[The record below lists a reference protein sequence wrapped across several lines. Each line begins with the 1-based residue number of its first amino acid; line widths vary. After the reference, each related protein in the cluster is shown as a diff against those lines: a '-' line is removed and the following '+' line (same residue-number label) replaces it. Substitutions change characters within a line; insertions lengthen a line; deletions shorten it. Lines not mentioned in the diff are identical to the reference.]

1 MSVEL
6 DEVRGFLAQHEPFSR
21 LTGPVLDELSAALRI
36 RYARRGEELVAAGA
50 NNDTLFIIRSGAV
63 DVIDPDGL
71 LLDRRE
77 AGFACGYSSLVS
89 GSLSHFSLEAVEDSL
104 LFELDRPGFLALI
117 EENPAVERFYSA
129 QSRQVRAAAKE
140 LVDDAPTDVLRTKIS
155 ELLGEPALQATP
167 ETSIREAATLMAER
181 GVSSLLIAQ
190 GTSLQGIITDRDL
203 RARVLA
209 AGVDPATPVSEIM
222 TPHPVTVAS
231 DAPAMEALLHMA
243 QMPIHHLP
251 VVDSGKLA
259 GIISQSDITR
269 LLHNDP
275 IYLTADFSR
284 RSSPAALEGAYGEA
298 ATLAARYVERG
309 SSPQEAASMLTL
321 AADALGR
328 RLCTL
333 AEEELG
339 PPPVPYAFVAVGSQ
353 GRREMAMASD
363 QDNALVLDD
372 SYDEAA
378 HGEYFA
384 QLSEYV
390 CSGLAG
396 AGQVLC
402 PGEMMAMVPRWR
414 MTVSDWKATFHDW
427 IAAPEPDALLNAQIF
442 FDMRSIFGAQ
452 QLVSEV
458 HSYAVSAAR
467 PARRLHAHLASL
479 AARREPP
486 LTFFRGLVVERD
498 GDYAD
503 TLDIKKGGTAGIVQM
518 ARLFALAGG
527 MEAVDTRER
536 LRQSAGDTVSAQG
549 ARDLED
555 AFDFL
560 TFIGLRHQAAQLRA
574 GEAPDY
580 HISPKSLTKLERERL
595 RDAFRAIK
603 SMQSAL
609 ATKYPVRNI

>member
-21 LTGPVLDELSAALRI
+21 MSSKALDELSAQLRI
-36 RYARRGEELVAAGA
+36 RYARRGEELIAAGSA
-50 NNDTLFIIRSGAV
+50 NDTFFIIRSGAV
-63 DVIDPDGL
+63 DVIDADGL

-77 AGFACGYSSLVS
+77 AGLACGYSSLVL
-89 GSLSHFSLEAVEDSL
+89 GSLSDYSIEAVEDSL
-104 LFELDRPGFLALI
+104 LFELTRLGFLALI
-117 EENPAVERFYSA
+117 EANPAVERFYSA
-129 QSRQVRAAAKE
+129 QVRKVRAAAKE
-140 LVDDAPTDVLRTKIS
+140 LVDDAPTDVLRTKI
-155 ELLGEPALQATP
+155 GEIIGDPPLQASP
-167 ETSIREAATLMAER
+167 ETSIRDAAKHMARR
-181 GVSSLLIAQ
+181 GVSSLLIAE
-190 GTSLQGIITDRDL
+190 GGSLKGIVTDRDL

-209 AGVDPATPVSEIM
+209 EEMDPARAVTEIM
-222 TPHPVTVAS
+222 TSHPVTVAAE
-231 DAPAMEALLHMA
+231 APAMEALLHMA
-243 QMPIHHLP
+243 EKSIHHLP
-251 VVDSGKLA
+251 VLA
-259 GIISQSDITR
+259 RGELVGIISQSDITR

-284 RSSPAALEGAYGEA
+284 RPSPAALEGAYGEA
-298 ATLAARYVERG
+298 ATLAAHYIERG
-309 SSPQEAASMLTL
+309 SSPQEAASILTL
-321 AADALGR
+321 AADASCR

-333 AEEELG
+333 AEQELG
-339 PPPVPYAFVAVGSQ
+339 PAPIAYAFVAVGSQ

-372 SYDEAA
+372 SYDENC
-378 HGEYFA
+378 HGVYFER
-384 QLSEYV
+384 LSEFV
-390 CSGLAG
+390 CRGLA
-396 AGQVLC
+396 ATGQVLC

-414 MTVSDWKATFHDW
+414 MTVSEWKRTFHDW

-442 FDMRSIFGAQ
+442 FDMRPIFGSEELAA
-452 QLVSEV
+452 EV
-458 HSYAVSAAR
+458 HSFAISAAR
-467 PARRLHAHLASL
+467 SARRLHAHLAAL

-518 ARLFALAGG
+518 ARLFALASGVL
-527 MEAVDTRER
+527 AVDTRER
-536 LRQSAGDTVSAQG
+536 LRHCAGSALSLEG
-549 ARDLED
+549 ARNLED

-560 TFIGLRHQAAQLRA
+560 TFLGLRHQAAQLRA
-574 GEAPDY
+574 GVAPDY
-580 HISPKSLTKLERERL
+580 HISPKSLSKIERERL